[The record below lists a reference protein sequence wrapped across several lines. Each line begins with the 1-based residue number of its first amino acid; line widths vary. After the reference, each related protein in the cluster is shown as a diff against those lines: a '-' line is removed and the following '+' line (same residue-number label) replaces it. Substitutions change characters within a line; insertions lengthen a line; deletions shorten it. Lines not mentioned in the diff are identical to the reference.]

1 MKIVFAGTPV
11 FGAATL
17 RAISQGRHQVSA
29 VLTMPDRRAGRG
41 MRNRVSPVKELALEL
56 GVPVLQPETLKEPG
70 FIDTLRGY
78 SPDAI
83 VVSAYGSFFP
93 KVILDLPA
101 VGCINVHASL
111 LPRHRGASP
120 INQSILSGDRFSGVS
135 IIRMTDVLDAGPVIL
150 SLATPVLPRMDVLQ
164 LHDILAVLGGKAIC
178 LALDRLDVG
187 VTGAA
192 QCAGEVTYAPK
203 LDRRYVIDWSK
214 GALELDRFVRA
225 FGSFPGVYS
234 TYDYKLIKILSLEPV
249 CWIAKSFCG
258 VPGTVLSVCRSGAV
272 VACGD
277 GFVRLLFLQKPGGKR
292 LPAFEFSLGS
302 GLAVGCVLGLG
313 SIV

>member
-17 RAISQGRHQVSA
+17 KAISQRHQISA

-41 MRNRVSPVKELALEL
+41 MKNRVSPVKEFALSS
-56 GVPVLQPETLKEPG
+56 GFPILQPETLKDPE
-70 FIDTLRGY
+70 FVDTLRPY
-78 SPDAI
+78 SPDVI
-83 VVSAYGSFFP
+83 VVAAYGSFFP
-93 KVILDLPA
+93 DVILELPTM
-101 VGCINVHASL
+101 GCINVHASL

-120 INQSILSGDRFSGVS
+120 INQSILSGDRVAGVS
-135 IIRMTDVLDAGPVIL
+135 IIRMTNVLDAGPVIL
-150 SLATPVLPRMDVLQ
+150 SLATPVLPRMDALQ
-164 LHDILAVLGGKAIC
+164 LHDVLAVLGGKAIC
-178 LALDRLDVG
+178 IALDRLEAG
-187 VTGAA
+187 VTSSA
-192 QCAGEVTYAPK
+192 QCEKEATYAPK

-225 FGSFPGVYS
+225 FGAFPGVYS

-249 CWIAKSFCG
+249 CGIAKSFCG

-277 GFVRLLFLQKPGGKR
+277 GFVRLLSIQKPGGKR